1 MNETEVREL
10 ILNALKQIAP
20 DNYVDELKPDDNL
33 RQMLDLDSFDHLNFL
48 ISLSTQMGI
57 DIPEKDYGKLDT
69 LARII
74 DYLTARVPQ

>member
-1 MNETEVREL
+1 MNDTPLREV
-10 ILNALKQIAP
+10 ILTALKQIAP

-48 ISLSTQMGI
+48 IEISGKVGV

-69 LARII
+69 LAKII
-74 DYLTARVPQ
+74 DYLTVHAV

>member
-1 MNETEVREL
+1 MNETEVRDL
-10 ILNALKQIAP
+10 IVAALKQLAP

-48 ISLSTQMGI
+48 ISISTQLGI

-69 LARII
+69 LAKII